1 MVLVFATNNAHKL
14 SEMQVAIGNAFTLK
28 SLAEAGIT
36 IDIAEPHDSL
46 EANAEEKSSTI
57 YKLLGGDC
65 FSEDTGLEVDALD
78 GEPGVRSARY
88 AGENKSPADNTR
100 KLLEK
105 LSGMD
110 NRNAKFRTVISLI
123 LGGRKYQFEGIC
135 PGRIAAGPSGKLGFG
150 YDPVFIPEGAE
161 RTFAEMTIE
170 EKGKYSHRRKAADK
184 LITFLQRHGYAHE

>member
-1 MVLVFATNNAHKL
+1 MILVFATNNAHKL
-14 SEMQVAIGNAFTLK
+14 SEMQVATGNAFTLK

-36 IDIAEPHDSL
+36 IDIPEPHDSL

-57 YKLLGGDC
+57 YKLLGSDC

-100 KLLEK
+100 KLLQK

-110 NRNAKFRTVISLI
+110 NRNARFRTVISLI
-123 LGGRKYQFEGIC
+123 LGGRKYLFEGIC
-135 PGRIAAGPSGKLGFG
+135 PGRIAAVPSGELGFG

-161 RTFAEMTIE
+161 HTFAEMTIE
-170 EKGKYSHRRKAADK
+170 EKGKFSHRKKAADK
-184 LITFLQRHGYAHE
+184 LIAFLQRYGYGDE